1 MEERRACRG
10 LQYIVPPQPHTH
22 LLPEERIHELEHALA
37 LKCRGSGGAVI
48 RPVTRSGDASACS
61 CSCSRSC
68 VTSTLLLLRIVSIA
82 TLVVALLL
90 VLILVLV
97 LFSTVLVLDILLPSL
112 LLLVL

>member
-37 LKCRGSGGAVI
+37 LKCRGGGGAVI

-61 CSCSRSC
+61 CSCSC